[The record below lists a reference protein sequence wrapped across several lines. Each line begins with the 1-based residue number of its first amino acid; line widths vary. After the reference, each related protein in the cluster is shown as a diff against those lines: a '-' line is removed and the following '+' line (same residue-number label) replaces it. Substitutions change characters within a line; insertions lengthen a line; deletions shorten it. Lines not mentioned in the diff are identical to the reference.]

1 MEVQIHAYDALAHLG
16 GTGTSIIL
24 GDWAHVPNFLF
35 PRVPSMNSA
44 FMLPWG
50 PPPAPQAFQV
60 KPSGNI
66 LSSTKPAD
74 EPY

>member
-1 MEVQIHAYDALAHLG
+1 
-16 GTGTSIIL
+16 
-24 GDWAHVPNFLF
+24 
-35 PRVPSMNSA
+35 VPSMNSA

-50 PPPAPQAFQV
+50 PAPAPQAFQL

>member
-1 MEVQIHAYDALAHLG
+1 
-16 GTGTSIIL
+16 
-24 GDWAHVPNFLF
+24 
-35 PRVPSMNSA
+35 MNSA